1 MNQLKVSVTQLTGI
15 GTQTAQRL
23 EKLGIRVIQDLVFHL
38 PIRYEDRTRVVAIGS
53 LMAGMTALVCGR
65 IEFIDVLPRGRKGL
79 VCRISD
85 DTGFISLKFFH
96 SSQTNLPDYF
106 DVVTDM
112 EKFRIEVYS
121 LFKF

>member
-53 LMAGMTALVCGR
+53 IMAGMTALICGR
-65 IEFIDVLPRGRKGL
+65 IEFIDVLPRGR
-79 VCRISD
+79 
-85 DTGFISLKFFH
+85 
-96 SSQTNLPDYF
+96 
-106 DVVTDM
+106 
-112 EKFRIEVYS
+112 
-121 LFKF
+121 